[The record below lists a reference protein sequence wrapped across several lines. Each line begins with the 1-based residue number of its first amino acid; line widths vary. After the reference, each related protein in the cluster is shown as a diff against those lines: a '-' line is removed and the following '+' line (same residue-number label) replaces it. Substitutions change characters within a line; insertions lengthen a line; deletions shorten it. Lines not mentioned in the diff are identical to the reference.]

1 MRESRL
7 GRYVYLTLAIL
18 IILGGWMILTA
29 AQRQLQRLGTG
40 KQSAKPAANL
50 SAPRATGP
58 LAGDAAASS
67 TGGPSGPSG
76 APGDEQPS
84 TSTESDGRKT
94 LPPGAI
100 W

>member
-7 GRYVYLTLAIL
+7 GRYVYVTLAIL

-29 AQRQLQRLGTG
+29 AQRQLQRLGAG
-40 KQSAKPAANL
+40 KQSVKPAANL

-58 LAGDAAASS
+58 LAGDAGES
-67 TGGPSGPSG
+67 GPSGASG